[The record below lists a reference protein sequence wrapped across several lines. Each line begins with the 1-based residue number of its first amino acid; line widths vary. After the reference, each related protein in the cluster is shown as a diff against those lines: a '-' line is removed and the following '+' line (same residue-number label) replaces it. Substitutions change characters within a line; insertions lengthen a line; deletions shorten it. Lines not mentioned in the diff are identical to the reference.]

1 MNHRDKLQKFSIRK
15 YAVGTFSTLIATL
28 VFLGTHTDQ
37 AHASE
42 YTNTTVEKAQQ
53 NTEPQAS
60 RDNNSNP
67 NDAITIQN
75 DQTPDQ
81 AAEINKQSKENDKI
95 TTEKNAIETQTS
107 EKEITNSTSTSI
119 KEKMEERSPVT
130 KDEKTNELKE
140 KSSSIVGTQS
150 SNQSNHDDKLDTPK
164 ESKSDN
170 KQKIDDKNISKLTNL
185 TQEIQSKLLEVET
198 IEPSNPHIEEAK
210 KLIVESSRFTQS
222 SNVSQQSL
230 LELVTRLE
238 RTRNS
243 LANVITRSHSGKRDP
258 RNGQQIEKG
267 TNFRF
272 TTLNGRWNAGR
283 NVIVYQRNY
292 ASLPDGR
299 ALGTGQQVNGVENI
313 TSRKTVM
320 RAYYKRDGNS
330 KYLVY
335 DVFFNND
342 GFNFIPRGSQHR
354 LGMTL
359 LLPYKVMK
367 LNSDGSFSSDSVRNL
382 SYTAYERRSGSNS
395 LLSESPSDFII
406 DPDNSTQMF
415 DMLNSNQHDFGHT
428 TFYLSYGVRPGR
440 SYNSD
445 ANEYFHSNRNN
456 PDLRRAVEDQ
466 RGIFSGWNY
475 GIGIQ
480 VDPNHPE
487 GANRAYHMHLE
498 VKLRDNVTNAELEN
512 AWSYANT
519 AAMGGTSKTAYTV
532 LSGRLLPEDSALT
545 SIENQPPLKPTINS
559 NLVGKATTTSVIDV
573 STDPST
579 KVEIFDKNGNK
590 IGTGTTGS
598 NGHAFITPTRPIPEG
613 NVTAKAYNHSDESKV
628 STSDPKFATD
638 TIPPTTP
645 VINTRLVYKAGTLTP
660 IDVSTDPN
668 THVALIDKNGRI
680 FGAGTTD
687 ASGHV
692 IITPDRVIPEGNVT
706 AKATDNAL
714 HPNSSVSI
722 PVQATTLIPVMKPV
736 INTDVAGKAFS
747 TPVIDI
753 TSTPNTRVELLD
765 KNNNVIG
772 RGITGSNGHVNITP
786 DHYLFEGNITAKA
799 YDQTDATNN
808 ATSDP
813 RHVTDTTPPR
823 KPVINTNL
831 VNKVGTRTPID
842 VSTDVMTRVEIFD
855 ENGKS
860 YGLILTG
867 IDGHGIVTPTAPLP
881 LGKIYARATDGAETP
896 NSIDSDHVSVTDTIP
911 PTVPT
916 VDTDLTGKATTLT
929 PITVTTDPNTR
940 VDLIDKNGHIIG
952 TGTTDG
958 NGHIIITPTTPI
970 VEGNVIAKAY
980 DPANNVSTSAPRKAT
995 DTTPP
1000 TKPRVTSPLVGK
1012 AGTTDPITVT
1022 TDPNTNVQLLDKNG
1036 QIIGTGTTDSSGRVS
1051 ITPTRPIPEGNV
1063 TAKAID
1069 NAEHP
1074 NSSTSD
1080 PVKATD
1086 TTPPTKP
1093 RVSTPLGGKATTL
1106 TPIEVITDPNTNVQ
1120 LLDKDNN
1127 VIGSGTTGANGHV
1140 TITPT
1145 RPIPEGNVTAKAI
1158 DNAEHPNSST
1168 SDPVKATDS
1177 TPPTKPRVT
1186 TPLAGKATTKTP
1198 IEVITDS
1205 NTSVQLLDK
1214 DGRVIGSGT
1223 TGANGRVTI
1232 TPTRPIPEGNVTA
1245 KAIDNAEH
1253 PNSSTSDPV
1262 KATDTTPPGSPI
1274 VNTDLTGKATT
1285 KTPVDVSSDPNTR
1298 IELLDK
1304 DNHVIGTGTTGAN
1317 GHVIITPTQPIPEGN
1332 VTAKAY
1338 DNAEH
1343 PNVSTSAPKKATDT
1357 TPPTEPVVTNDLTG
1371 KATTKTPITVTTD
1384 PNTHVDLLD
1393 KDNNVIGS
1401 GTTDS
1406 TGRVTITPTV
1416 PIPEGNVRA
1425 KATDN
1430 AEHPNSSLSQPKKA
1444 TDTTPPGSP
1453 IVNTDLTGKATTRTP
1468 VDVSSDPNTR
1478 IELLDKDN
1486 HVIGSGTTGANG
1498 HAIITPT
1505 QPIPEGNVTA
1515 KAYDSAEH
1523 PNVSTSAP
1531 KKATDTTPPTEPVVT
1546 NDLTGKATTKTPI
1559 TVTTDPN
1566 THVDLLDKDNHV
1578 IGSGA
1583 TDSNGRVTITPTVP
1597 IPEGNVRAK
1606 ATDNAEHPNSSLSQ
1620 PKKATDT
1627 TPPGS
1632 PIVNTDLTG
1641 KATTKTPIDVS
1652 SDPNTRIELLDK
1664 DNHVIGT
1671 GTTGANGHVII
1682 TPTQPI
1688 PEGNVTAKAYDNA
1701 EHPNVSTSAPKKAT
1715 DTTPPTE
1722 PVVTNDLTGKATTK
1736 TPITVTTDPNTH
1748 VELLDKDNNVIGSG
1762 TTDSNGRVT
1771 ISPTVPIPEGNVT
1784 AKAYDNAEHP
1794 NVSTSAPK
1802 KATDTTPPTGP
1813 VVTNDLTGKAT
1824 TKTPITVTTDPNTH
1838 VDLLDKDNNVIGSGT
1853 TDSTGRVTITPTVPI
1868 PEGNVIA
1875 KAYDNAEVPNVAISQ
1890 PKKATDT
1897 TPPATPTLDTDLVG
1911 KAGTQT
1917 PITVTTDPNTHVDL
1931 LDKDGNIIGSG
1942 TTDDTGH
1949 VTITPT
1955 KPIPEGNV
1963 TAKATDN
1970 AEHPNSSTS
1979 NPVKATDTTPPM
1991 KPSVVG
1997 TLDGKA
2003 GTKDPVE
2010 VITDP
2015 NTKVE
2020 LLDKDNNV
2028 IGSGTT
2034 DSTGH
2039 ATITPTV
2046 PIPEGNVTVK
2056 ATDNAEHPNSSTSD
2070 PVKATDTTPPMKPS
2084 VVGTLDGKAG
2094 TKDPVEVITD
2104 PNTKVELLDKDGNV
2118 IGSGTTDS
2126 TGHAT
2131 ITPTVPIPEGNVT
2144 VKATD
2149 NAEHPN
2155 SSTSNPVKAT
2165 DTTSP
2170 MKPSVVGTLDGKAGT
2185 KDPVEVITDPNTK
2198 VELLDK
2204 DGNVIGSGT
2213 TDSTG
2218 HATITPTVPIPE
2230 GNVTAKATDNAEHPN
2245 SSTSNPVKA
2254 TDATPPTVPVV
2265 IDDLTGKATT
2275 KSPITVTS
2283 DPNTKIELLDKDG
2296 NIIGSGTTDST
2307 GQVTI
2312 TPTVPI
2318 PEGNVIAKAYDNAEV
2333 PNVAISQPKKT
2344 TDTTPPSTPTLD
2356 TDLTGKAGTQTP
2368 ITVTT
2373 DPNTHVDLLDK
2384 NGNIIGSGT
2393 TDDTGHVT
2401 ITPTKPIPEGNVT
2414 AKATDNAEH
2423 PNSSTSNPVKAT
2435 DTTPPTVPTLD
2446 TDLVGKAGTQ
2456 TPITVTTDPNTH
2468 VDLLD
2473 KDGNIIGSGTTD
2485 DSGHVTITPTKP
2497 IPEGNVTA
2505 KATDNAEHPNSSTSD
2520 PVKATDT
2527 TPPMKP
2533 SVVGTLDGK
2542 AGTKD
2547 PVEVITD
2554 PNTKVELLDK
2564 DGNVIGSGTTDST
2577 GHATITPTVPISE
2590 GNVTVKATDN
2600 AEHPN
2605 SSTSNPV
2612 KATDTTSPMK
2622 PSVVGT
2628 LDGKAG
2634 TKDPVE
2640 VITDPN
2646 TKVELLD
2653 KDGNVIGSGTT
2664 DSTGHAT
2671 ITPTVPIP
2679 EGNVTVKA
2687 TDNAEHPNSSTSDP
2701 VKATDTTPPT
2711 VPTLDTDLTGK
2722 AGTQT
2727 PITVTTDPNTHVDL
2741 LDRDGNIIGTGTT
2754 DNTGHV
2760 TITPTKLIPE
2770 GDVYAK
2776 AIDNAEHPNSSVSK
2790 PVKATKPT
2798 VKSGKKA
2805 KHYKTKISK
2814 NHNSKEYRNQNS
2826 NKSKNTI
2833 RGVKKNET
2841 NVDGIS
2847 KNKVKDLPNTG
2858 IKETTDNSL
2867 PYLVTLLG
2875 SFVLLIG
2882 RRKDNNRN
2890 K

>member
-28 VFLGTHTDQ
+28 VFLGMHTDQ

-42 YTNTTVEKAQQ
+42 YTNATIEKAQQ

-81 AAEINKQSKENDKI
+81 AAKINKQSKENDKI

-140 KSSSIVGTQS
+140 KSSSIVGTRS
-150 SNQSNHDDKLDTPK
+150 SNQNKQEVKYSSSKTDKQIDDKLDTPK

-573 STDPST
+573 STDPNT

-867 IDGHGIVTPTAPLP
+867 MDGHGIVTPTAPLP

-896 NSIDSDHVSVTDTIP
+896 NSIDSDYVSVTDTIP

-929 PITVTTDPNTR
+929 PITVTTDPNTQ

-1012 AGTTDPITVT
+1012 AGTTDSITVT

-1145 RPIPEGNVTAKAI
+1145 RPIPEGNVIAKAM
-1158 DNAEHPNSST
+1158 DNAEHPNSSI

-1253 PNSSTSDPV
+1253 PNSSTSDSVKATDTTPPTEPV
-1262 KATDTTPPGSPI
+1262 VTNDLTGKATTKTPITVTTDPNTHVDLLDKDNHVIGSGTTDSNGRVTITPTVPIPEGNVRAKATDNAEHPNSSTSQPKKATDTTPPGSPI

-1343 PNVSTSAPKKATDT
+1343 PNVSTSAPKKATNTTPPGSPIVNTDLTGKATTRTPVDVSSDSNTRIELLDKDNHVIGSGTTGANGHVIITPTQPIPEGNVTAKAYDNAEHPNVSTSAPKKATDT

-1393 KDNNVIGS
+1393 KDNNVISS

-1498 HAIITPT
+1498 H
-1505 QPIPEGNVTA
+1505 
-1515 KAYDSAEH
+1515 
-1523 PNVSTSAP
+1523 
-1531 KKATDTTPPTEPVVT
+1531 
-1546 NDLTGKATTKTPI
+1546 
-1559 TVTTDPN
+1559 
-1566 THVDLLDKDNHV
+1566 
-1578 IGSGA
+1578 
-1583 TDSNGRVTITPTVP
+1583 
-1597 IPEGNVRAK
+1597 
-1606 ATDNAEHPNSSLSQ
+1606 
-1620 PKKATDT
+1620 
-1627 TPPGS
+1627 
-1632 PIVNTDLTG
+1632 
-1641 KATTKTPIDVS
+1641 
-1652 SDPNTRIELLDK
+1652 
-1664 DNHVIGT
+1664 
-1671 GTTGANGHVII
+1671 VII

-1701 EHPNVSTSAPKKAT
+1701 EHPNSSTSDPVKAT
-1715 DTTPPTE
+1715 DTTPPT
-1722 PVVTNDLTGKATTK
+1722 V
-1736 TPITVTTDPNTH
+1736 
-1748 VELLDKDNNVIGSG
+1748 
-1762 TTDSNGRVT
+1762 
-1771 ISPTVPIPEGNVT
+1771 
-1784 AKAYDNAEHP
+1784 
-1794 NVSTSAPK
+1794 
-1802 KATDTTPPTGP
+1802 
-1813 VVTNDLTGKAT
+1813 
-1824 TKTPITVTTDPNTH
+1824 
-1838 VDLLDKDNNVIGSGT
+1838 
-1853 TDSTGRVTITPTVPI
+1853 
-1868 PEGNVIA
+1868 
-1875 KAYDNAEVPNVAISQ
+1875 
-1890 PKKATDT
+1890 
-1897 TPPATPTLDTDLVG
+1897 PTLDTDLVG

-1955 KPIPEGNV
+1955 K
-1963 TAKATDN
+1963 
-1970 AEHPNSSTS
+1970 
-1979 NPVKATDTTPPM
+1979 
-1991 KPSVVG
+1991 
-1997 TLDGKA
+1997 
-2003 GTKDPVE
+2003 
-2010 VITDP
+2010 
-2015 NTKVE
+2015 
-2020 LLDKDNNV
+2020 
-2028 IGSGTT
+2028 
-2034 DSTGH
+2034 
-2039 ATITPTV
+2039 
-2046 PIPEGNVTVK
+2046 
-2056 ATDNAEHPNSSTSD
+2056 
-2070 PVKATDTTPPMKPS
+2070 
-2084 VVGTLDGKAG
+2084 
-2094 TKDPVEVITD
+2094 
-2104 PNTKVELLDKDGNV
+2104 
-2118 IGSGTTDS
+2118 
-2126 TGHAT
+2126 
-2131 ITPTVPIPEGNVT
+2131 
-2144 VKATD
+2144 
-2149 NAEHPN
+2149 
-2155 SSTSNPVKAT
+2155 
-2165 DTTSP
+2165 
-2170 MKPSVVGTLDGKAGT
+2170 
-2185 KDPVEVITDPNTK
+2185 
-2198 VELLDK
+2198 
-2204 DGNVIGSGT
+2204 
-2213 TDSTG
+2213 
-2218 HATITPTVPIPE
+2218 PIPE

-2318 PEGNVIAKAYDNAEV
+2318 PEGNVIAKAYDSAEV
-2333 PNVAISQPKKT
+2333 PNVAISQPKKA
-2344 TDTTPPSTPTLD
+2344 TDTTPPATPTLD
-2356 TDLTGKAGTQTP
+2356 TDLTGKADTQTP

-2384 NGNIIGSGT
+2384 DGNIIGSGT

-2414 AKATDNAEH
+2414 AKATDHAEH
-2423 PNSSTSNPVKAT
+2423 PNSSTSEPVKAT
-2435 DTTPPTVPTLD
+2435 DTTPPTKPSVVGNLG
-2446 TDLVGKAGTQ
+2446 GKAGSID
-2456 TPITVTTDPNTH
+2456 PVEVTTDPNTK
-2468 VDLLD
+2468 VELLD
-2473 KDGNIIGSGTTD
+2473 KDGNVIGSGMTD
-2485 DSGHVTITPTKP
+2485 STGRAFITPTKP

-2505 KATDNAEHPNSSTSD
+2505 KATDNAGVPNSSISD

-2527 TPPMKP
+2527 TPPNIPTFNTDVSYKGGTLTPISITTDPNTHVDIIDKDGNIIGSGITDGQGHVTITPNVPIPEGNIYVKATDNAAQPNSSVSKPVNVIDITPPIKPTVPGGLAGKANTQDPIEVVTDPNTHIEIFDKDGQLIGTGDTDLNGHAFITPTKPITEGNVTIKATDHAEHPNSSTSDPIEATDTTPP
-2533 SVVGTLDGK
+2533 SVPKVNTGLNGK
-2542 AGTKD
+2542 ANTYTS
-2547 PVEVITD
+2547 VSVSTD

-2564 DGNVIGSGTTDST
+2564 DFHIIGSGVTD
-2577 GHATITPTVPISE
+2577 E
-2590 GNVTVKATDN
+2590 KGNA
-2600 AEHPN
+2600 
-2605 SSTSNPV
+2605 
-2612 KATDTTSPMK
+2612 
-2622 PSVVGT
+2622 
-2628 LDGKAG
+2628 
-2634 TKDPVE
+2634 
-2640 VITDPN
+2640 I
-2646 TKVELLD
+2646 
-2653 KDGNVIGSGTT
+2653 
-2664 DSTGHAT
+2664 
-2671 ITPTVPIP
+2671 
-2679 EGNVTVKA
+2679 
-2687 TDNAEHPNSSTSDP
+2687 
-2701 VKATDTTPPT
+2701 
-2711 VPTLDTDLTGK
+2711 
-2722 AGTQT
+2722 
-2727 PITVTTDPNTHVDL
+2727 
-2741 LDRDGNIIGTGTT
+2741 
-2754 DNTGHV
+2754 
-2760 TITPTKLIPE
+2760 ITPTKLIPE
-2770 GDVYAK
+2770 DNVYVK
-2776 AIDNAEHPNSSVSK
+2776 ATDNAAQPNSSLSK
-2790 PVKATKPT
+2790 PVKATLADNDRAHKNGRRT
-2798 VKSGKKA
+2798 HNTIQKDSKHNSGNTGDQGNNLNGYNQNGNNQNGNNQNY
-2805 KHYKTKISK
+2805 HNNY
-2814 NHNSKEYRNQNS
+2814 NHNQNDRNQNTVGS
-2826 NKSKNTI
+2826 
-2833 RGVKKNET
+2833 
-2841 NVDGIS
+2841 
-2847 KNKVKDLPNTG
+2847 LPNTG
-2858 IKETTDNSL
+2858 YNNSESSTAFLMTSLLSGIALLLRRFKKEE
-2867 PYLVTLLG
+2867 
-2875 SFVLLIG
+2875 
-2882 RRKDNNRN
+2882 K
-2890 K
+2890 